1 MTSKFLLQMAGESGT
16 GKSTLAR
23 AIGRRTGAVVLDKDA
38 ISAPLME
45 EGLDAQTAGG
55 YAYRVLFSVVR
66 SVLETG
72 HSVVIDSAAFYASIL
87 ERGKDAAAEYDVDY
101 FLIECHCTD
110 ALAHETRLDSRQRR
124 ITQPASLIE
133 VIEQRSLANRVALN
147 EPHLLLDTAQPL
159 DVCVE
164 KALEYLGR

>member
-1 MTSKFLLQMAGESGT
+1 MTSTFLLQMAGESGT

-45 EGLDAQTAGG
+45 EGLEAQTAGG
-55 YAYRVLFSVVR
+55 YAYAVLFSLAR

-72 HSVVIDSAAFYASIL
+72 HSVVLDSPAFYPSIL
-87 ERGKDAAAEYDVDY
+87 KRGKDAAAEYDVSY
-101 FLIECHCTD
+101 YLIECHCTD
-110 ALAHETRLDSRQRR
+110 ALAHESRLNTRNRR
-124 ITQPASLIE
+124 VTQPAGLIE